1 MFTRS
6 RNLLILAGLSL
17 GGSVLAEHVPAVAR
31 SYDSHV
37 IMARKGECPFHR
49 AQSAWHA
56 AKAPVSV
63 GASDSIPAPPEG
75 SIFSLGRSAIFA
87 P

>member
-1 MFTRS
+1 MWTRARS
-6 RNLLILAGLSL
+6 LLGLAGRGL
-17 GGSVLAEHVPAVAR
+17 GGSVLVEHVPAVAR
-31 SYDSHV
+31 TYDSHV
-37 IMARKGECPFHR
+37 IVVRKGECPYDR
-49 AQSAWHA
+49 AQSAWHS

-63 GASDSIPAPPEG
+63 GASDSIPTPPEG